1 MIGRALRMMAALGV
15 ALAASACLG
24 PVDGVTQSP
33 RPVVRPDVPVPQ
45 PAVYVPSDRSQT
57 LRRFYTRIENDLQI
71 RGLMRTDGGGI
82 DTPYTDRMVT
92 DNFLEIALFDEH
104 PAGTSLSQANPEPIG
119 LRRWGGPV
127 RIGLIQGDSV
137 SPQDAAWQ
145 KSQARRYAAR
155 LGRVT
160 NHPITYADRNAN
172 FHVLVLDDDERRQAG
187 PLMRELLPRID
198 TETVTRIE
206 TMPRNVQCLVVA
218 FFEPG
223 ADDYT
228 AAFAVL
234 RSEHPRE
241 SWRSCLHE
249 EVAQGLGLPN
259 DSDFARPSIFNE
271 DEEFALLTSHDEVLL
286 QILYDPRLRPGI
298 MADEA
303 RPIVARI
310 AAEKL
315 NNVTDIS
322 ALPGSI

>member
-1 MIGRALRMMAALGV
+1 MTAALTALFGV
-15 ALAASACLG
+15 SACFG

-33 RPVVRPDVPVPQ
+33 RPIVRPDAPVVQ
-45 PAVYVPSDRSQT
+45 PAVYQPSDRSQT
-57 LRRFYTRIENDLQI
+57 LRRFYARMENDLQI

-119 LRRWGGPV
+119 LRRWSGPV
-127 RIGLIQGDSV
+127 RVGLIQGQSV
-137 SPQDAAWQ
+137 SAEDAAWQ
-145 KSQARRYAAR
+145 QAQTQSYVRRLAR
-155 LGRVT
+155 ITG
-160 NHPITYADRNAN
+160 HPISYVDQNAN

-187 PLMRELLPRID
+187 PLMRQLVPRVDAATI
-198 TETVTRIE
+198 ERIE
-206 TMPRNVQCLVVA
+206 TIPRSVQCLVVA

-223 ADDYT
+223 SQDYT

-234 RSEHPRE
+234 RSEHQRE

-259 DSDFARPSIFNE
+259 DSSVARPSIFNE

-315 NNVTDIS
+315 NTVTDIS

>member
-1 MIGRALRMMAALGV
+1 
-15 ALAASACLG
+15 
-24 PVDGVTQSP
+24 
-33 RPVVRPDVPVPQ
+33 VVQ
-45 PAVYVPSDRSQT
+45 PAVYQPSDRSQT
-57 LRRFYTRIENDLQI
+57 LRRFYARMENDLQI

-119 LRRWGGPV
+119 LRRWSGPV
-127 RIGLIQGDSV
+127 RVGLIQGQSV
-137 SPQDAAWQ
+137 SAEDAAWQ
-145 KSQARRYAAR
+145 QAQTQSYVRRLAR
-155 LGRVT
+155 ITG
-160 NHPITYADRNAN
+160 HPISYVDQNAN

-187 PLMRELLPRID
+187 PLMRQLVPRVDAATI
-198 TETVTRIE
+198 ERIE
-206 TMPRNVQCLVVA
+206 TIPRSVQCLVVA

-223 ADDYT
+223 SQDYT

-234 RSEHPRE
+234 RSEHQRE

-259 DSDFARPSIFNE
+259 DSSVARPSIFNE

-315 NNVTDIS
+315 NTVTDIS

>member
-1 MIGRALRMMAALGV
+1 MV
-15 ALAASACLG
+15 
-24 PVDGVTQSP
+24 
-33 RPVVRPDVPVPQ
+33 Q
-45 PAVYVPSDRSQT
+45 PAVYQPSDRSQT
-57 LRRFYTRIENDLQI
+57 LRRFYARMENDLQI

-119 LRRWGGPV
+119 LRRWSGPV
-127 RIGLIQGDSV
+127 RVGLIQGQSV
-137 SPQDAAWQ
+137 SAEDAAWQ
-145 KSQARRYAAR
+145 QAQTQSYVRRLAR
-155 LGRVT
+155 ITG
-160 NHPITYADRNAN
+160 HPISYVDQNAN

-187 PLMRELLPRID
+187 PLMRQLVPRVDAATI
-198 TETVTRIE
+198 ERIE
-206 TMPRNVQCLVVA
+206 TIPRSVQCLVVA

-223 ADDYT
+223 SQDYT

-234 RSEHPRE
+234 RSEHQRE

-259 DSDFARPSIFNE
+259 DSSVARPSIFNE

-315 NNVTDIS
+315 NTVTDIS